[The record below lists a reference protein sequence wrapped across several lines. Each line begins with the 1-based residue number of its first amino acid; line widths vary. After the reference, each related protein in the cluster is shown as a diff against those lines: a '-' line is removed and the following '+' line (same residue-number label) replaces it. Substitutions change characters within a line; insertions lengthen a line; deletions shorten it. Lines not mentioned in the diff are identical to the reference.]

1 MRKANGL
8 LYIGDPHVSSRK
20 PGRRRDEDYAAR
32 ILGKVEFAIS
42 VANERKLIPVFLG
55 DMHDSA
61 VETDEGVKTRLIRIL
76 CGSWTTPIANVGN
89 HDIRNTTL
97 TTGDTLKMYAEAGV
111 LIVAD
116 KSGPVETVVLS
127 DETVGDKIV
136 GIGATP
142 YGQSWPTDARPLFGD
157 VDAIIWLTHH
167 DIAFESP
174 YPGSIA
180 PTAIAGCRLVVN
192 GHIHLY
198 KKPVRVLKTLW
209 MNPGNITRQSVDTME
224 HEPAVWE
231 LTADSKFN
239 KISIPHEKG
248 VFDLTGKL
256 VDPIMQGQVDE
267 QATETLAES
276 EFVSLLSADTPM
288 EMNKSDDG
296 SILMEEIEDKFDREN
311 TPPEVKKLILEL
323 HAAATVNPA

>member
-8 LYIGDPHVSSRK
+8 LFIGDPHVSSRK
-20 PGRRRDEDYAAR
+20 PGRRRDEKYAST
-32 ILGKVEFAIS
+32 ILSKVEYAIS
-42 VANERKLIPVFLG
+42 VANERKLIPIFLG

-76 CGSWTTPIANVGN
+76 CDAWTKPISNVGN

-111 LIVAD
+111 LVVAD
-116 KSGPVETVVLS
+116 KSGPVETVMI
-127 DETVGDKIV
+127 GDKVV

-142 YGQSWPTDARPLFGD
+142 YGQSWPTDARPLFGE
-157 VDAIIWLTHH
+157 VDTIIWLTHH
-167 DIAFESP
+167 DIAFENP

-180 PTAIAGCRLVVN
+180 PTSIAGCRLVVN
-192 GHIHLY
+192 GHIHLH
-198 KKPVRVLKTLW
+198 KNPVRVLKTLW
-209 MNPGNITRQSVDTME
+209 MNPGNITRQTVDTMD
-224 HEPAVWE
+224 HDPAVWE

-239 KISIPHEKG
+239 KIRIPHEKG

-256 VDPIMQGQVDE
+256 VDPIAQEQVSE

-276 EFVSLLSADTPM
+276 EFVNLLSADSPM

-296 SILMEEIEDKFDREN
+296 SILKEEIEEKFEREN
-311 TPPEVKKLILEL
+311 TPHDVRTLILHL
-323 HAAATVNPA
+323 HAEATSLND